1 MVVCYDALGQC
12 YDLSTCRSASTLP
25 LCQATDESC
34 KQSNETIEW
43 ILQEFRNTPVSSTEL
58 LAQDTLENL
67 ANQTF
72 ESAIKL
78 GSLISTT
85 PVKTVEAWASANVPN
100 LASMAGRGQ
109 EALSFAQG
117 IMDLLKN
124 FTLIALRDGIFANA
138 TAAEKKMYEDG
149 ANYQWNDDYFPL
161 LWITAGKVISEEKYL
176 YGSSASLLVTVFIGK
191 RTRGFKERQI
201 GTALRSTN

>member
-1 MVVCYDALGQC
+1 MPVMMPSARCD
-12 YDLSTCRSASTLP
+12 DLSTCRSAGQLP
-25 LCQATDESC
+25 LCIATDESC

-85 PVKTVEAWASANVPN
+85 PVKTVEAWASANVPG
-100 LASMAGRGQ
+100 LESMAGRGQ
-109 EALSFAQG
+109 EAMSFAEG
-117 IMDLLKN
+117 IME
-124 FTLIALRDGIFANA
+124 F
-138 TAAEKKMYEDG
+138 AEK
-149 ANYQWNDDYFPL
+149 
-161 LWITAGKVISEEKYL
+161 L
-176 YGSSASLLVTVFIGK
+176 YADCAA
-191 RTRGFKERQI
+191 RRH
-201 GTALRSTN
+201 LR

>member
-1 MVVCYDALGQC
+1 MGMPFCLVKCFVKMPSANAK
-12 YDLSTCRSASTLP
+12 TCAPAAAPVSY
-25 LCQATDESC
+25 LCKAMDESC

-85 PVKTVEAWASANVPN
+85 PVKTVEAWASANVPG
-100 LASMAGRGQ
+100 LGG
-109 EALSFAQG
+109 
-117 IMDLLKN
+117 
-124 FTLIALRDGIFANA
+124 
-138 TAAEKKMYEDG
+138 
-149 ANYQWNDDYFPL
+149 
-161 LWITAGKVISEEKYL
+161 
-176 YGSSASLLVTVFIGK
+176 
-191 RTRGFKERQI
+191 
-201 GTALRSTN
+201 